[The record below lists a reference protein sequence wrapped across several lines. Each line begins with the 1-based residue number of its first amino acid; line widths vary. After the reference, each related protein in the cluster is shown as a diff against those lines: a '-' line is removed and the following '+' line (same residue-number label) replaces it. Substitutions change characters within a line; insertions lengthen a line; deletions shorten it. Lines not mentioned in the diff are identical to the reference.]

1 MLRTFRVRIS
11 NVEIINETKEVM
23 DPFIRFI
30 FGGSFFT
37 ELKKRGKDNTIHI
50 HQGELGIIHM
60 TDVANFLEGGQAQL
74 FERVIETNYTA
85 TYFQL
90 ETERLHVEV
99 WDAEGFYMNKWMA
112 YNSIPLIDIIDGP
125 MQHTIELFPYN
136 DKLQPD
142 KLHST
147 VNLKINFAEVWDFN
161 LEFFDWKTTSLID
174 ADEPEKSITS

>member
-37 ELKKRGKDNTIHI
+37 ELKKRGKDNTIYI
-50 HQGELGIIHM
+50 HQGQLGIIHM

-74 FERVIETNYTA
+74 FDRVIETNYTA
-85 TYFQL
+85 SYFQL

-99 WDAEGFYMNKWMA
+99 WDAEGFYMNKFMA
-112 YNSIPLIDIIDGP
+112 YNSIPLIEIIDGP
-125 MQHTIELFPYN
+125 MQH
-136 DKLQPD
+136 
-142 KLHST
+142 
-147 VNLKINFAEVWDFN
+147 
-161 LEFFDWKTTSLID
+161 
-174 ADEPEKSITS
+174 

>member
-1 MLRTFRVRIS
+1 
-11 NVEIINETKEVM
+11 
-23 DPFIRFI
+23 
-30 FGGSFFT
+30 
-37 ELKKRGKDNTIHI
+37 
-50 HQGELGIIHM
+50 M

-85 TYFQL
+85 SYFQL

-147 VNLKINFAEVWDFN
+147 VNLKINFSEVWDFN

-174 ADEPEKSITS
+174 ADEPEKSITSQLQIEMLSKQVVANPMVTSADWQENTPLPYWKSFKPFGIVFRGSYHELKAEELLLTLK